1 MGLTGITDSS
11 SQHQETEASQKADSE
26 IFANGKQQLP
36 RGFQK
41 HLSWRRTKLDRTG
54 GIEVADHFVADIL
67 QRPQRRLLAEVVK
80 VRIHLSSFDEPVL
93 AQ

>member
-1 MGLTGITDSS
+1 MTGITDSS
-11 SQHQETEASQKADSE
+11 SQHQKTEASQKADSE

-36 RGFQK
+36 REFQK

-54 GIEVADHFVADIL
+54 GIEVVEHFVSGIR
-67 QRPQRRLLAEVVK
+67 QRPQRRLLAEVVE

-93 AQ
+93 AE